1 MHRFDFLNNPLYLYY
16 CFKQSPRR
24 TEYQEMATSLKS
36 AEAEERRQRRLLITL
51 FSIVFVG
58 LGYVLYD
65 YFRII
70 NTQHLPEN
78 VGGMDQIVASWKTEG
93 FVRSFDSSKAI
104 LIVDE
109 AGWKRRRRSEKINIL
124 TQLARYCAEKKQS
137 NSWAMTVLADGNGSV
152 LAELGSTGFKVN

>member
-1 MHRFDFLNNPLYLYY
+1 
-16 CFKQSPRR
+16 
-24 TEYQEMATSLKS
+24 MATSLKS

-51 FSIVFVG
+51 FSIVFIG

-70 NTQHLPEN
+70 NVQHLPEN

-93 FVRSFDSSKAI
+93 FVRSFDSSKAV

-109 AGWKRRRRSEKINIL
+109 AGWKRRRRAEKINIL

-137 NSWAMTVLADGNGSV
+137 NSWAMTVLADGNGSI
-152 LAELGSTGFKVN
+152 LGELGNAGFKVN